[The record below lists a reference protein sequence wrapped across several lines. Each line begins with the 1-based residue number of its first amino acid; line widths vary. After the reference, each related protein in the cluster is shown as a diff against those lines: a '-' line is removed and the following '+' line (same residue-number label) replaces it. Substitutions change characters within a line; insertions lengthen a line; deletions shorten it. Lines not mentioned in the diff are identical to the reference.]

1 MGELKWSDEDIKDIR
16 EALIEYGRI
25 NEELNA
31 KCIAFDS
38 YVKNGDA
45 KLRLAQKYI
54 SQLETLND
62 QLTFELLQY
71 QKINPN

>member
-1 MGELKWSDEDIKDIR
+1 MEEKKWTDEDIKDIR

-31 KCIAFDS
+31 RIIAMDT

-45 KLRLAQKYI
+45 KIRLAQRYI
-54 SQLETLND
+54 KQLET
-62 QLTFELLQY
+62 ELG
-71 QKINPN
+71 I

>member
-16 EALIEYGRI
+16 DALIEYGRI

-31 KCIAFDS
+31 KIVAMDA
-38 YVKNGDA
+38 YVKNGDS
-45 KLRLAQKYI
+45 KIRLAQKYI

-71 QKINPN
+71 QRINPN